1 MSLPFETTVDAITVL
16 ADVQVTQLV
25 HPLRVNMSETGSP
38 SDITEQGIRRS
49 HVQVVD
55 PTEGRS

>member
-1 MSLPFETTVDAITVL
+1 MSLPFETTVDDITVL

-25 HPLRVNMSETGSP
+25 HPLRVNMSEKGGP

-49 HVQVVD
+49 HVQDLD
-55 PTEGRS
+55 PTECRS